1 MNSDPIEIALPSDQ
15 NYFPGLLV
23 TMFSLAKNASQEAFL
38 SFNILDGGIKDS
50 SFKELEKAVLRVH
63 AKSRIR
69 RFTIDEQIY
78 DQFPS
83 FHGNR
88 MTYVRFL
95 LPSILSDTD
104 FVIYADS
111 DCLWFADIFE
121 LWQQRDKRITIKA
134 VFDSFGDKSEKPWFL
149 EHHVEWHENRY
160 FCNGLLLMNLH
171 AFRQCRIVEKAIA
184 FVLDNPDVQYADQ
197 TAFNAV
203 IGDGVALLPEKWN
216 YFTRDIGQKEVI
228 RPIVLHYANQLP
240 WRKAQQWTDL
250 ISPFMNAWFDMYE
263 ETKVTGGCEVLQKFK
278 MMQRLGA
285 PWLLRIILPYRF
297 FRWPLFGLLKLFHRD
312 DTVESLRF
320 ARVKSGRI
328 V

>member
-1 MNSDPIEIALPSDQ
+1 MNSDPVEIALPSDQ

-38 SFNILDGGIKDS
+38 SFNILDGGIEDS

-95 LPSILSDTD
+95 LPSILSNTD

-160 FCNGLLLMNLH
+160 FCNGLLLMNLN
-171 AFRQCRIVEKAIA
+171 AFRQYRIVEKAIE

-216 YFTRDIGQKEVI
+216 YFTRDIGQKAVI
-228 RPIVLHYANQLP
+228 SPIVLHFANQLP
-240 WRKAQQWTDL
+240 WRKAQWTDL
-250 ISPFMNAWFDMYE
+250 IPPFMNAWFDVYE
-263 ETKVTGGCEVLQKFK
+263 ETKVTVECEVLQQFK
-278 MMQRLGA
+278 MMQRLGG
-285 PWLLRIILPYRF
+285 PWLLRNMLPYRF
-297 FRWPLFGLLKLFHRD
+297 FRWPLFGFLKLFRRN
-312 DTVESLRF
+312 DTVASLRF
-320 ARVKSGRI
+320 ARKTSGRI